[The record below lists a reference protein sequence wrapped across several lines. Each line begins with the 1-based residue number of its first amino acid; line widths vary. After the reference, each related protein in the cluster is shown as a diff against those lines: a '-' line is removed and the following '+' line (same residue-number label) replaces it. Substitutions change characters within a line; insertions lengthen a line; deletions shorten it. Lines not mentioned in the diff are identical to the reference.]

1 MYGFQFK
8 DVTYGQEAAG
18 WVDGVYYPRTPRIN
32 DGSSFL
38 EEEQDGRGAR
48 VHEIVHTLG
57 RSVLCASRLF
67 PEGSLDA
74 FLHSHHFQCGLFGC
88 LSIGHIFGKN
98 LHYHA

>member
-38 EEEQDGRGAR
+38 EEEQDGWRLHCG
-48 VHEIVHTLG
+48 VGLEIVVPG
-57 RSVLCASRLF
+57 YVIYF
-67 PEGSLDA
+67 
-74 FLHSHHFQCGLFGC
+74 F
-88 LSIGHIFGKN
+88 
-98 LHYHA
+98 

>member
-38 EEEQDGRGAR
+38 EEEQDGWR
-48 VHEIVHTLG
+48 
-57 RSVLCASRLF
+57 
-67 PEGSLDA
+67 
-74 FLHSHHFQCGLFGC
+74 LHSRVWQEIEETGYG
-88 LSIGHIFGKN
+88 IYYYEGHRR
-98 LHYHA
+98 AQ

>member
-38 EEEQDGRGAR
+38 EEEQDGWR
-48 VHEIVHTLG
+48 
-57 RSVLCASRLF
+57 
-67 PEGSLDA
+67 
-74 FLHSHHFQCGLFGC
+74 LHSRVWQEIEETGYGLS
-88 LSIGHIFGKN
+88 LIHI
-98 LHYHA
+98 